1 MSKITI
7 KFNDAYP
14 NRIMLTMYG
23 NPGDMIEALVNC
35 LAEVTRSL
43 AKPERLHDL
52 TMCISQEY
60 SLRVFSRNFSSVK
73 VEVDGGEHQ

>member
-7 KFNDAYP
+7 EFKDADP
-14 NRIMLTMYG
+14 QRLMLTMDG

-52 TMCISQEY
+52 TMCIAHEY
-60 SLRVFSRNFSSVK
+60 SLRVFSRNFENVK